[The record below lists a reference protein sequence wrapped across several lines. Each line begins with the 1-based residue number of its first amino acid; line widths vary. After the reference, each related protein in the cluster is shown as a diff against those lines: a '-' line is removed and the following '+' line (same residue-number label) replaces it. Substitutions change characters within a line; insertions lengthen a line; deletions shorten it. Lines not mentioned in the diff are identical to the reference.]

1 MGGEKEAA
9 ASVDLRAALGFSGDG
24 EGLDAPLFGVDGE
37 GEGVDEEEKKAV
49 IWLCFRTSGERP
61 LLARRDAIAEGG
73 ATTPLLRGF
82 RVLAFCGGIAR
93 GRGLLVGVGGKGR
106 RAGRVGGGNGA
117 EKWRETEAGE
127 DGEG

>member
-73 ATTPLLRGF
+73 AKEWLLPFSEGLGF
-82 RVLAFCGGIAR
+82 WRFAGGMLA
-93 GRGLLVGVGGKGR
+93 
-106 RAGRVGGGNGA
+106 AG
-117 EKWRETEAGE
+117 
-127 DGEG
+127 D